1 MASKLVTPV
10 KDRNPGERPEGP
22 HVDTRSNLAARRAS
36 YAESLK
42 GGTGSNGMTYH
53 RPGSNKR

>member
-1 MASKLVTPV
+1 MASKRITPV
-10 KDRNPGERPEGP
+10 KDPHGP
-22 HVDTRSNLAARRAS
+22 IQHVDTRSNLAARRRWF
-36 YAESLK
+36 AENIK